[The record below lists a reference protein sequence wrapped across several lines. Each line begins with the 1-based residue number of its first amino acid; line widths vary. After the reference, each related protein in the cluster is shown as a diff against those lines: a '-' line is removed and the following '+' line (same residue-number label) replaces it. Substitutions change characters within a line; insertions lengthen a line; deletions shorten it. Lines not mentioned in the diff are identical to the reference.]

1 MILIN
6 FIKIFVRFSSGILI
20 TDTKKFTRT
29 EKDDT
34 YTLIIKN
41 VQEKDC
47 VEYTINAKNEA
58 GEVNSS
64 CIIILPQ
71 GLLMCL

>member
-1 MILIN
+1 M
-6 FIKIFVRFSSGILI
+6 
-20 TDTKKFTRT
+20 
-29 EKDDT
+29 
-34 YTLIIKN
+34 LIIKD